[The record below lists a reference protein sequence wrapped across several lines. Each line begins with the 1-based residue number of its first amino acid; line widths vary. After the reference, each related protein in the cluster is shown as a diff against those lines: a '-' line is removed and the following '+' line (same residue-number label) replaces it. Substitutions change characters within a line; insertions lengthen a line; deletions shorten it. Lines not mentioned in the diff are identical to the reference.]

1 LSSGLPVLL
10 SQPSPTAVE
19 RRPSHLNSL
28 TSIRFFA
35 AAYVVAFHLNPE
47 KGHPHGLFYRFLD
60 HGYIAVSLF
69 FILSGF
75 ILTRTYRERWTAR
88 KSFAPFLIARIARIY
103 PVYLLA
109 LLLQLPFYRAAPA
122 TTAAVLLMVQSWTTL
137 PSGFPGA
144 WNSPAWTLSVEWF
157 FYLIFPILLALLARV
172 RRPRLWIGL
181 AIVLILAI
189 DGPQSGIAKT
199 NWLVQHVPLPL
210 LRVPEFFLGML
221 LGTLPPGERRHSYG
235 YGFAVCFVTVL
246 LLSVNVHRF
255 VILVVIPFAALIW
268 FLAGQESRLRNWLE
282 VAPLVLLG
290 QASYAVYILQV
301 PIRNW
306 VALWSRRGTLPS
318 AQPLVYMVLLLMAS
332 LLTYAAVEQPA
343 RQWIR
348 SLARAR

>member
-1 LSSGLPVLL
+1 MSSALPVLL
-10 SQPSPTAVE
+10 SQPTPNSAE

-47 KGHPHGLFYRFLD
+47 KGHSHGLFYRFLD

-75 ILTRTYRERWTAR
+75 ILTRTYREKWTAR
-88 KSFAPFLIARIARIY
+88 KSFAPFLTARIARIY

-109 LLLQLPFYRAAPA
+109 LLLQLPFYHATAA
-122 TTAAVLLMVQSWTTL
+122 TTAAVLLMVQSWTIL
-137 PSGFPGA
+137 PSRFPGA

-172 RRPRLWIGL
+172 RRRRLWIGIV
-181 AIVLILAI
+181 IVLILAL
-189 DGPQSGIAKT
+189 DGPQSGLDKT

-221 LGTLPPGERRHSYG
+221 LGTMKAEERQSSYG
-235 YGFAVCFVTVL
+235 YGVAICLVTIL
-246 LLSVNVHRF
+246 LLSVNIHRF
-255 VILVVIPFAALIW
+255 VILAVVPFAALIW
-268 FLAGQESRLRNWLE
+268 FLAGRESRFRSWLE

-290 QASYAVYILQV
+290 QASYALYILQV

-306 VALWSRRGTLPS
+306 VALWSRRGDLPS
-318 AQPLVYMVLLLMAS
+318 AQPLVYVVLLVMAS
-332 LLTYAAVEQPA
+332 LFAYAVVEQPA

-348 SLARAR
+348 SLVRVR